1 MSQVMLEG
9 IGEIV
14 AVTKI
19 EVGAQIYR
27 LEHFQISLFVC
38 VLLLHGL
45 VGNGDHAGVLN
56 LVNGVMSNQPDLSS
70 LGDKDDVESLEKP
83 DES

>member
-1 MSQVMLEG
+1 MLES

-14 AVTKI
+14 AVTEI

-27 LEHFQISLFVC
+27 LEHFQISLLVC
-38 VLLLHGL
+38 VLFLHGL
-45 VGNGDHAGVLN
+45 IGNGDHAGVLD
-56 LVNGVMSNQPDLSS
+56 LVNGVMSNQPNLSS
-70 LGDKDDVESLEKP
+70 LGDEDDVESFEKP

>member
-1 MSQVMLEG
+1 MLES

-14 AVTKI
+14 AVTEI

-27 LEHFQISLFVC
+27 LEHFQISLLVC
-38 VLLLHGL
+38 VLFLHGL
-45 VGNGDHAGVLN
+45 IGNGDHAGVLN